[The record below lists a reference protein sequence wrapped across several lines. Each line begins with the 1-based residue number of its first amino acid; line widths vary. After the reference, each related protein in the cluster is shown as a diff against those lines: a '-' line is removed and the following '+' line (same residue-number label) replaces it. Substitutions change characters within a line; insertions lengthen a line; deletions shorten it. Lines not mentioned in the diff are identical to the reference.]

1 MGIKE
6 GQDAAIV
13 TKNIIKAVQVPCVA
27 SVCELTVN
35 TSIGI
40 SIYLRDGATVKALIK
55 SAHAAMYRAKQNKS
69 GYSFRAALHRSQ
81 PEQSVLVGDLVNEM
95 SRPATM
101 LRDGP
106 QPLDRISRSLGGLS
120 AGLVKRLDPRT
131 LWCKPPTVSVDPV
144 LDEASHDYRNGSIL
158 QERPVLQV
166 SMHRP

>member
-1 MGIKE
+1 MAIPKRLKETPRPDDTDSRHGGDAFFCLLMGIKE

-101 LRDGP
+101 LCSP
-106 QPLDRISRSLGGLS
+106 
-120 AGLVKRLDPRT
+120 
-131 LWCKPPTVSVDPV
+131 
-144 LDEASHDYRNGSIL
+144 
-158 QERPVLQV
+158 
-166 SMHRP
+166 